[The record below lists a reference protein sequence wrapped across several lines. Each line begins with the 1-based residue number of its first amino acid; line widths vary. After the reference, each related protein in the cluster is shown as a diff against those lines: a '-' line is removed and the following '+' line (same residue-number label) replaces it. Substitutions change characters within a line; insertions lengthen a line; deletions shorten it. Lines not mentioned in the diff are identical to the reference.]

1 MSNEE
6 KDIMAQMTA
15 GSGYQFS
22 AVNLDNVEAAE
33 VTLVTIVVDTS
44 YSLMGQ
50 AKSLEEMIKAAV
62 GSCQKSPRAENV
74 MIRVVTFNTTDH
86 EKHGFKLLSGI
97 DVDDYDN
104 SITISG
110 TTLLYDSCAHALEA
124 VQTYSGGLNARKY
137 LNNAILFFIT
147 DGWDTHSTYTPTR
160 IKELI
165 STIRKSEDLESL
177 STVLIGM
184 NEDPDVQQF
193 LDKFK
198 NEADLDYYHE
208 MGDVTKEMLARLAG
222 WLSQSIQSSSE
233 AIGTGGPSK
242 TLGSV
247 SF

>member
-1 MSNEE
+1 MSDE

-22 AVNLDNVEAAE
+22 AVNLDDVEAAE
-33 VTLVTIVVDTS
+33 VTLVTLVVDTS

-50 AKSLEEMIKAAV
+50 ARSLERMIKAAI

-74 MIRVVTFNTTDH
+74 MVRVVTFNTTDH
-86 EKHGFKLLSGI
+86 EKHGFKLLSAIGL
-97 DVDDYDN
+97 DDYDN
-104 SITISG
+104 TILTQGS
-110 TTLLYDSCAHALEA
+110 TLLFDSAAHALEA
-124 VQTYSGGLNARKY
+124 VQTYSSGLNARKY

-147 DGWDTHSTYTPTR
+147 DGEDTHSTYTPTR

-184 NEDPDVQQF
+184 NKEPRVQAT
-193 LDKFK
+193 LDTFK

-208 MGDVTKEMLARLAG
+208 MGDVTAESLAKLAG
-222 WLSQSIQSSSE
+222 YISNSIQSSST
-233 AIGTGGPSK
+233 ALGTGGPSK
-242 TLGSV
+242 TLNSV

>member
-1 MSNEE
+1 MSNEQ
-6 KDIMAQMTA
+6 DIMAQMTA

-44 YSLMGQ
+44 YSLSGQ

-86 EKHGFKLLSGI
+86 EKHGFKLLSAI

-104 SITISG
+104 SITIQGS
-110 TTLLYDSCAHALEA
+110 TLLYDSCAHSLEA

-147 DGWDTHSTYTPTR
+147 DGEDTHSTYTPTR

-165 STIRKSEDLESL
+165 STIRKSVEE
-177 STVLIGM
+177 
-184 NEDPDVQQF
+184 N
-193 LDKFK
+193 K
-198 NEADLDYYHE
+198 
-208 MGDVTKEMLARLAG
+208 
-222 WLSQSIQSSSE
+222 
-233 AIGTGGPSK
+233 
-242 TLGSV
+242 
-247 SF
+247 